1 MLTKPVRQG
10 RLRRFRT
17 KPDGGMEEI
26 NRVDETT
33 TAALDRI
40 ADAKYENEVA
50 YFDLLREILEG
61 QTPDAA
67 ELGRL
72 KSALGKSDVDLQS
85 DLEDR
90 AAILADENE
99 AARCDAE
106 RADLERQ
113 IGDLEKESERFN
125 DELRT
130 TCATCRELDA
140 KIEQAHAAVAV
151 EEKRERQT
159 TLAANQAAAAGY
171 KNAGEAIHQLQARL
185 QNLKPGMSHV
195 ASLRSRRG
203 QAEQRAKEEKSDRS
217 MAPYVFAQQQD
228 ELPDEALHSVLNPP
242 APNGPPVSDVCG
254 RPVRLGEEVT
264 IGGKSIRLGVLDGE
278 EVRVGVGRIA

>member
-1 MLTKPVRQG
+1 M
-10 RLRRFRT
+10 
-17 KPDGGMEEI
+17 
-26 NRVDETT
+26 
-33 TAALDRI
+33 
-40 ADAKYENEVA
+40 
-50 YFDLLREILEG
+50 
-61 QTPDAA
+61 
-67 ELGRL
+67 
-72 KSALGKSDVDLQS
+72 ALGKSDVDLQS

-171 KNAGEAIHQLQARL
+171 KN
-185 QNLKPGMSHV
+185 
-195 ASLRSRRG
+195 RG
-203 QAEQRAKEEKSDRS
+203 
-217 MAPYVFAQQQD
+217 
-228 ELPDEALHSVLNPP
+228 
-242 APNGPPVSDVCG
+242 
-254 RPVRLGEEVT
+254 
-264 IGGKSIRLGVLDGE
+264 
-278 EVRVGVGRIA
+278 